1 MRRFSWYFQRFLLY
15 FATLLFAMWFFGPY
29 EDVEF
34 TTEFDETRL
43 ADGVDAYLAKV
54 EAGFDDIR
62 DQSEKHVIWA
72 GAAEV
77 KTPVSVVY
85 FHGFSASAHE
95 IRPVPDDLAKAL
107 GANLVYTRFQGHG
120 RDGDAMGD
128 ATVKGWMADAVEAL
142 AVGRAVGEQVILVT
156 TSTGGTLA
164 ALALHAPE
172 LQGNVAGV
180 VFVSPNFGVN
190 NPAAALL
197 TMPGVRVWGPVV
209 AGATQSFE
217 PLNAAQGAHWTTS
230 YPTIAA
236 VPMAAAVKEAVG
248 LDYAQVRIP
257 ALFYYAD
264 VDEVVSAA
272 KTDKIM
278 EGWGGAVTRVTPA
291 LTDADDPMSH
301 VIAGDIMSPAQ
312 TEFATQTMLDWAQ
325 GLK

>member
-120 RDGDAMGD
+120 RDGDAMG
-128 ATVKGWMADAVEAL
+128 
-142 AVGRAVGEQVILVT
+142 GRDR
-156 TSTGGTLA
+156 
-164 ALALHAPE
+164 
-172 LQGNVAGV
+172 QG
-180 VFVSPNFGVN
+180 
-190 NPAAALL
+190 
-197 TMPGVRVWGPVV
+197 
-209 AGATQSFE
+209 
-217 PLNAAQGAHWTTS
+217 
-230 YPTIAA
+230 
-236 VPMAAAVKEAVG
+236 
-248 LDYAQVRIP
+248 
-257 ALFYYAD
+257 
-264 VDEVVSAA
+264 VD
-272 KTDKIM
+272 
-278 EGWGGAVTRVTPA
+278 GRRG
-291 LTDADDPMSH
+291 
-301 VIAGDIMSPAQ
+301 
-312 TEFATQTMLDWAQ
+312 
-325 GLK
+325 